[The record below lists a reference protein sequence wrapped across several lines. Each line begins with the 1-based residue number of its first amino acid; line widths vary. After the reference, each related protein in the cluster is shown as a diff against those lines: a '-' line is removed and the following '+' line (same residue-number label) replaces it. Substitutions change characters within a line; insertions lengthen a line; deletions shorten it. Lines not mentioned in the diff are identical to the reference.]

1 MKTLLTHWTLSAH
14 PAMHRVTQATNDERT
29 AHETRATNARSR
41 CTGTE
46 DTQHGAFEI
55 VSWGTVSISALL
67 PRLVLEASEYES
79 KAAE

>member
-41 CTGTE
+41 CTGTQ

-55 VSWGTVSISALL
+55 VSKYVPSGTLGEVRPQGHGSFWAGQ
-67 PRLVLEASEYES
+67 
-79 KAAE
+79 